1 VNNNIEMEIDNL
13 QKELVEIS
21 NDSKKL
27 FTNKKELRKEY
38 LSVLNQMEN
47 KKYRLK
53 MLNKNRNSSET

>member
-1 VNNNIEMEIDNL
+1 MEIDNL

>member
-1 VNNNIEMEIDNL
+1 VNNNIETEIDNL